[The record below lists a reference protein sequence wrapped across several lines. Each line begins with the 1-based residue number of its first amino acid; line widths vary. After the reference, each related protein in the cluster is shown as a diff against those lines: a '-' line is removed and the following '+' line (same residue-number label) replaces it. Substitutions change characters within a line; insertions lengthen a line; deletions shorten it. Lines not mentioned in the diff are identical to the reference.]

1 MNDNIVRLKRNIVE
15 DYAYSEAIKGLRT
28 NVQYCG
34 SNIHVIMFTSALPDE
49 GKSDI
54 CFGLAS
60 SMARIGKKVV
70 VVDAD
75 IRRSVIKD
83 RYNVKGEISGLT
95 HYLTG
100 QKGAGDIVYET
111 SRENLSVVFA
121 GPFSPNPSE
130 LLEDSLFDDFI
141 EYLRVCYDYVF
152 IDTPP
157 MASLADGSI
166 VGRRCDGAI
175 MVIES
180 GAISY
185 RLEQQVMKQIE
196 TSGTKVLGAV
206 LNRVDPKAEAYYGK
220 YGKYGKYGR
229 YGGYGK
235 YGEYGAYGYGSD
247 VQEKMLDEKL
257 SLEEEEQRRQT
268 ESGRAGSDPVQ
279 DTETGSKE
287 KSGQKSEDDSVN
299 GKDMYEKKSQD

>member
-1 MNDNIVRLKRNIVE
+1 MEAKTVKLKRDIIE

-34 SNIHVIMFTSALPDE
+34 NNIHVIMFTSALPDE

-54 CFGLAS
+54 SFGLAL
-60 SMARIGKKVV
+60 SMAKIGKRVV

-75 IRRSVIKD
+75 IRRSVLKD
-83 RYNVKGEISGLT
+83 RYNVEGEIFGLT
-95 HYLTG
+95 QYLTG
-100 QKGAGDIVYET
+100 QKQAEEIVYKT
-111 SRENLSVVFA
+111 GKENLSVVFA

-130 LLEDSLFDDFI
+130 LLEDELFDSFI
-141 EYLRVCYDYVF
+141 EHLKENYDYVF

-166 VGRRCDGAI
+166 VARRCDGAI
-175 MVIES
+175 LVIES

-185 RLEQQVMKQIE
+185 RLEQQVLKQIE
-196 TSGTKVLGAV
+196 SSGTRVLGAV

-229 YGGYGK
+229 YGK
-235 YGEYGAYGYGSD
+235 YGEYGYGAD
-247 VQEKMLDEKL
+247 V
-257 SLEEEEQRRQT
+257 R
-268 ESGRAGSDPVQ
+268 GG
-279 DTETGSKE
+279 
-287 KSGQKSEDDSVN
+287 GQQKKADKAP
-299 GKDMYEKKSQD
+299 GKP